1 MPAKQNELGEK
12 RQTYLKIRP
21 VLLSRDDLVML
32 SNQTFA
38 VLADLGFVTL
48 TPAL

>member
-21 VLLSRDDLVML
+21 ALCRVNEKLDPKFIDFAENLLV
-32 SNQTFA
+32 
-38 VLADLGFVTL
+38 
-48 TPAL
+48 